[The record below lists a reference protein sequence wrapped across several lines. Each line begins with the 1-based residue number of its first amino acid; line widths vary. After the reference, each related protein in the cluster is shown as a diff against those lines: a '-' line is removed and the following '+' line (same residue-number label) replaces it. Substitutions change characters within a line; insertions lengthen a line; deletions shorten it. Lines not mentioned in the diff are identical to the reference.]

1 MLLNR
6 FPKKN
11 NMQSTSKTQPL
22 STSKC
27 NPLIIMDERERN
39 EIRAV
44 FETIPCHLQIET
56 LDIADYVISNDIAI
70 ERKRGDD
77 LVASICD
84 NRFFSQLQ
92 HLKKHYTKPLIILEN
107 PTKMFERKG
116 VYEASIYGAML
127 YAIYKMKI
135 PLFPTRDARETA
147 ETIWSFA
154 KFVQKS
160 APFEYV
166 PIKIEQEKIS
176 RDSQLFFLEGLC
188 QVSEK
193 KARILLDHFKTPY
206 NVLQAIT
213 ETTITYTKTG
223 NPKGISGRLA
233 ELKGFGHKFLKM
245 NQELLENIF

>member
-1 MLLNR
+1 
-6 FPKKN
+6 
-11 NMQSTSKTQPL
+11 MQSTSKTQPL

-27 NPLIIMDERERN
+27 NPLIIMDERERH

-92 HLKKHYTKPLIILEN
+92 HLKKHYAKPLIILEN
-107 PTKMFERKG
+107 PKRMFERKG
-116 VYEASIYGAML
+116 VYEASIYGAII

-135 PLFPTRDARETA
+135 ALFPTRDAKETA

-160 APFEYV
+160 EPFEYE
-166 PIKIEQEKIS
+166 PMKIEQEKIS
-176 RDSQLFFLEGLC
+176 VDSQLFFLEGLF

-193 KARILLDHFKTPY
+193 KAKILLDHFKTPY
-206 NVLQAIT
+206 KVLQAIMQT
-213 ETTITYTKTG
+213 EIAYTKAG
-223 NPKGISGRLA
+223 NPKGISGSLE

-245 NQELLENIF
+245 NKNLLENKF